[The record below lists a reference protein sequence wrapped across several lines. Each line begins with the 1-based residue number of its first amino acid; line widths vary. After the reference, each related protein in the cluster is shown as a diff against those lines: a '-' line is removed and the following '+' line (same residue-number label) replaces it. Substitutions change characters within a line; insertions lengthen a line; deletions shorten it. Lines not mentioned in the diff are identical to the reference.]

1 MRYLIVSNVTFLG
14 PSLSQIKSDKAAVSY
29 PLWVISVL
37 HVLQY
42 MFIKIILQA
51 NELRIIKY
59 ILLPVCQPLPPP
71 FHESPVLKLNIIMVS
86 VLVMNFPPLPLPLS
100 PACTIKPVHKIY
112 LTMTSSVMWK
122 LKIKH
127 LSN

>member
-1 MRYLIVSNVTFLG
+1 MRCLIVSNVTFLG
-14 PSLSQIKSDKAAVSY
+14 PSLSQIKSDNAAVRY
-29 PLWVISVL
+29 PLRVISVL

-59 ILLPVCQPLPPP
+59 ILLPVCQPFNGPLAPP

-86 VLVMNFPPLPLPLS
+86 VLMMNFPPLPLPLS
-100 PACTIKPVHKIY
+100 PACTIKPVHKS
-112 LTMTSSVMWK
+112 T
-122 LKIKH
+122 
-127 LSN
+127 

>member
-29 PLWVISVL
+29 PLRVISVL

-51 NELRIIKY
+51 NELRIIEY
-59 ILLPVCQPLPPP
+59 ILLLVCQPFNGPTAPPP
-71 FHESPVLKLNIIMVS
+71 FHESPVLKLNTLYYHGQCLS
-86 VLVMNFPPLPLPLS
+86 DEFPTPPS
-100 PACTIKPVHKIY
+100 PVI
-112 LTMTSSVMWK
+112 SSLYNK
-122 LKIKH
+122 TRP
-127 LSN
+127 

>member
-1 MRYLIVSNVTFLG
+1 MIVSHVTFLG
-14 PSLSQIKSDKAAVSY
+14 PSLSQKNLIKQLY
-29 PLWVISVL
+29 VIHYEWSQFCMYYNTCL
-37 HVLQY
+37 SKYKQMNCTLSSITS
-42 MFIKIILQA
+42 MSTIKWTH
-51 NELRIIKY
+51 
-59 ILLPVCQPLPPP
+59 CPPP

-86 VLVMNFPPLPLPLS
+86 VLMMNFPPLPLPLS